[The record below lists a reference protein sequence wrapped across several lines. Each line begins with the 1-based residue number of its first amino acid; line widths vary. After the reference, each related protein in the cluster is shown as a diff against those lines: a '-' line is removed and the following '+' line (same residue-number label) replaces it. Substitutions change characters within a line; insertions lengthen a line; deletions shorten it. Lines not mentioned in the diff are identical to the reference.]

1 MGFCITDIV
10 FPVLDVTRLAV
21 RNEAINS
28 DLCSGGM
35 GDQLIGHLRQFL
47 LSDSVTANHM
57 LSIRILCNM
66 LSHPDGEALALRHK
80 DFLLSVLLEL
90 NPPYSKQ
97 MQVNICGE

>member
-10 FPVLDVTRLAV
+10 FPVLDVIRLAV

-47 LSDSVTANHM
+47 LSDSVTANQM

-90 NPPYSKQ
+90 NTPYSKQ

>member
-1 MGFCITDIV
+1 MGFCVTDIL
-10 FPVLDVTRLAV
+10 FPVLDITRLAV

-28 DLCSGGM
+28 DLCSGDM
-35 GDQLIGHLRQFL
+35 GDQLIGHLRHFL
-47 LSDSVTANHM
+47 LSDSVTANQM
-57 LSIRILCNM
+57 LSVRILCNM

-90 NPPYSKQ
+90 TPPYSKQ